1 MEWETVGEN
10 TFKILK
16 MNSSELVLKDVD
28 LKVIYYYTNLK
39 PTKYEKHKNLIHFYI
54 IAF

>member
-1 MEWETVGEN
+1 MDGKKLLMEWETVGEN

-28 LKVIYYYTNLK
+28 LKVIYYYTK
-39 PTKYEKHKNLIHFYI
+39 PKTN
-54 IAF
+54 